1 MPALFRGRAGV
12 AAEGRND
19 PDSDE
24 SRQGRGAVSDTL
36 LAVCLGLFS
45 AVTLAAANMSVKMG
59 SDILVGRAVLS
70 VSAAVTVAPATLL
83 VPLPNRWTWGALLL
97 ALPAHY
103 AYQLCLVRAMQRG
116 DLSLVFPV
124 MRGAAPLLT
133 AAAAFLLLRET
144 LPALAVAGLVVATGA
159 VFVFAAPPKG
169 ILLRHHP
176 DLPVLGWALATAV
189 GVSLYNVADARGVRG
204 APEPFTYIVWIFLLD
219 SIGITLTALLRRR
232 RELGRTIAAKWRFGV
247 VAGFLSILSY
257 GSAVYAFSLMETAR
271 VSALRETSVVFAA
284 LMGTLLLG
292 EGFGRRRTA
301 AALGLAGGLVLMQF
315 GG

>member
-1 MPALFRGRAGV
+1 M
-12 AAEGRND
+12 
-19 PDSDE
+19 
-24 SRQGRGAVSDTL
+24 SDTL
-36 LAVCLGLFS
+36 LAICLGLLS

-59 SDILVGRAVLS
+59 SDILAGRALLS
-70 VSAAVTVAPATLL
+70 VSAAVAVAPAAFF
-83 VPLPNRWTWGALLL
+83 VPLPDRWTWGALLL

-103 AYQLCLVRAMQRG
+103 AYQLCLIRAMQRG

-144 LPALAVAGLVVATGA
+144 LPPPAVAGLVVATA
-159 VFVFAAPPKG
+159 AIFVFAAPPSG
-169 ILLRHHP
+169 TLLRHHP
-176 DLPVLGWALATAV
+176 DLRVLGWALATAV

-219 SIGITLTALLRRR
+219 AVGITLTALIRRR
-232 RELGRTIAAKWRFGV
+232 GELGRTIAAKWRFGV

-284 LMGTLLLG
+284 LMGTFFLG
-292 EGFGRRRTA
+292 EGFGRRRVA
-301 AALGLAGGLVLMQF
+301 AALVLAGGLMLMQF
-315 GG
+315 AD